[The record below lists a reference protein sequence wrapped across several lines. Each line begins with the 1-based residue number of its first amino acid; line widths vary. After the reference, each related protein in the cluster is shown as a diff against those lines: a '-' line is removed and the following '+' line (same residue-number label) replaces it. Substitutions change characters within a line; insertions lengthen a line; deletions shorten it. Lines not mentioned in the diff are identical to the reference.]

1 MPLVFSAFFLFLA
14 LGVPIAFVLLL
25 ASLIYSILSGDGNL
39 ATYAVRMFRSC
50 NTYSY
55 LCIPLF
61 MLSGSVMNKAGITE
75 RLVDCARK
83 WIGHIR
89 GGLAM
94 VDVIVCMFFGGIS
107 GSAVADASCVG
118 SIMIPAMSREGYK
131 PSFCAGLTA
140 VASTCAPII
149 PPSIPFV
156 LYASCS
162 NLSVGTLFLAGVI
175 PGIVMAMGSL
185 VAVKIKAGKED
196 FPVEEKVPMKERW
209 TALGKATPALI
220 MPLIIIVGIFG
231 GFVTPTEAAAV
242 SCFYAIIVGFCYRE
256 LTWKKL
262 WDAFLE
268 SAIDSATVM
277 LILAMCAIFSWV
289 ITNERITY
297 TITEAMVAMEVPY
310 AVKLL
315 LVNLVLLV
323 IGMFIDSAPAVMMV
337 TPILAPALEAIGM
350 NPIQAAIMIC
360 LNLCIGL
367 ATPPV
372 GVCLYSTTGIARVK
386 LQDTVREAVPFL
398 IAALVVLTII
408 TYIPIITT
416 LPFVLMGQS

>member
-1 MPLVFSAFFLFLA
+1 MPLVFCVFFVFLII
-14 LGVPIAFVLLL
+14 GVPIAFVLLL
-25 ASLIYSILSGDGNL
+25 SCGVYSLLSGEGTM
-39 ATYAVRMFRSC
+39 ATYAVRMFRAC

-61 MLSGSVMNKAGITE
+61 MLAGSVMNKAGITT

-83 WIGHIR
+83 WIGHIK

-94 VDVIVCMFFGGIS
+94 VDVVVCMFFGGIS

-118 SIMIPAMSREGYK
+118 SIMIPAMRKEGYK
-131 PSFCAGLTA
+131 TAFASGLTA

-162 NLSVGTLFLAGVI
+162 DLSVGTLFIAGIV
-175 PGIVMAMGSL
+175 PGILMAIASM
-185 VAVKIKAGKED
+185 VTVFFKAKKEN
-196 FPVEEKVPMKERW
+196 FPVAERVNMKERLE
-209 TALGKATPALI
+209 ALAKAIPALI
-220 MPLIIIVGIFG
+220 MPLIIVVGIFG
-231 GFVTPTEAAAV
+231 GFCTPTEAAAV
-242 SCFYAIIVGFCYRE
+242 SCLYALILGFCYRE
-256 LTWKKL
+256 LTFKKL
-262 WDAFLE
+262 WRAFYD
-268 SAIDSATVM
+268 SAVDSATVM

-297 TITEAMVAMEVPY
+297 TITEAMVGLAIPY
-310 AVKLL
+310 VVKLL
-315 LVNLVLLV
+315 LVNIVLLI

-337 TPILAPALEAIGM
+337 APILAPALTAIGM
-350 NPIQAAIMIC
+350 DPVQAAVMIC

-372 GVCLYSTTGIARVK
+372 GVCLYSTTGIAKVK
-386 LQDTVREAVPFL
+386 LQETIKEAIPFL
-398 IAALVVLTII
+398 IGGLIVLLLI
-408 TYIPIITT
+408 TYVPIITKF
-416 LPFVLMGQS
+416 PFLFLG